1 MRLIANGQDISQ
13 FYTSCTWS
21 GSKEEAARKLE
32 FGVIVSGTDKNLPK
46 LWIPPESEVLL
57 ITDDGDLL
65 FKGFVVSREKSVQG
79 NAMSVSCIDS
89 LYYLNRSKG
98 SFTFTDKTPQAIAG
112 EVFGKFGLT
121 TGSLA
126 PGSPLTRT
134 FDMESLYTIILVAYK
149 LENEKTGKPYMIRMA
164 GDQAE
169 VVEQGKIVA
178 KYVLDSKATLIDAQ
192 YSDSAEN
199 LITKVKVFDTDGKEV
214 GEIERKAELLDG
226 GGKEKAKQ
234 PEGDQKQGQGPKALT
249 GGSNKEKVWNFLKG
263 QGFSDAAAAGVMGN
277 LMQESSTEINPK
289 LKQKGGPGRGIAQWT
304 VGSDRWKA
312 LQKYAQAQGKSWESL
327 DVQLGFMVKEMNSNA
342 TYWKKTGA
350 GSFEGFKKMT
360 NTDEAVMAFE
370 RAYERAGKPVY
381 KNRKKYAKEVISSF
395 GGKVGATKVYRQE
408 KDEDKNAR
416 AKAQLTE
423 IEKSAHVRVFGNTDL
438 ITGNAVMVKEPF
450 TGLNGKFFIDGD
462 THTWEGNKYIVELD
476 LNFKNI
482 MTEVD
487 TSENKDSGS
496 DDFGDTA
503 GSGLSGGT
511 MAARALQVGEKK
523 KGSRY
528 VWGAAGPNTF
538 DCSGFVTYCYKQ
550 AGANIRGRVT
560 SAGIRSN
567 PGALGFKEIPWG
579 ERKPGDVVWQKGHV
593 GMVYPGD
600 KIFECGGTTKSRKFL
615 GYSGVGVTDAK
626 GRRFNKAYRYVG
638 G

>member
-13 FYTSCTWS
+13 FYTSCKWS
-21 GSKEEAARKLE
+21 GAKGEAARKLE
-32 FGVIVSGTDKNLPK
+32 FGVVVSGTDKNLPK

-57 ITDDGDLL
+57 FTDDGDLL
-65 FKGFVVSREKSVQG
+65 FKGLVVSREKSVQG
-79 NAMSVSCIDS
+79 NTMTVSCVDS

-98 SFTFTDKTPQAIAG
+98 SFSFTDKTPQAIAG

-134 FDMESLYTIILVAYK
+134 FDMESLYTIILTAYK

-178 KYVLDSKATLIDAQ
+178 KYVLDPKATLIDAQ
-192 YSDSAEN
+192 YSDNAEN
-199 LITKVKVFDTDGKEV
+199 LITKVKVFDTDGNEV
-214 GEIERKAELLDG
+214 GEIERKIELLEG
-226 GGKEKAKQ
+226 GGKQEGQ
-234 PEGDQKQGQGPKALT
+234 DSPGDQGQAPKALS
-249 GGSNKEKVWNFLKG
+249 GGSNKEKVWNYLKG

-304 VGSDRWKA
+304 IGSDRWNA
-312 LQKYAQAQGKSWESL
+312 LQKYAQAQGKSWENL
-327 DVQLGFMVKEMNSNA
+327 EVQLGFMVKEMDSKA

-350 GSFEGFKKMT
+350 GSLEGFKKMT
-360 NTDEAVMAFE
+360 NTDQAVMAFE
-370 RAYERAGKPVY
+370 QAYERAGKPVY
-381 KNRKKYAKEVISSF
+381 SHRKKYAKEVISSF
-395 GGKVGATKVYRQE
+395 GGQVGATKVYRQE
-408 KDEDKNAR
+408 KDEDKDAR

-423 IEKSAHVRVFGNTDL
+423 IEKAAHVRVFGNTDL
-438 ITGNAVMVKEPF
+438 VTGNAVMVKEPF
-450 TGLNGKFFIDGD
+450 TGLNGKFYIDGD
-462 THTWEGNKYIVELD
+462 THTWEGNKYMVELD

-487 TSENKDSGS
+487 TSENKDSES
-496 DDFGDTA
+496 SGD
-503 GSGLSGGT
+503 GSGLSGGS
-511 MAARALQVGEKK
+511 MGAKALQAGEKK
-523 KGSRY
+523 KGSHY
-528 VWGAAGPNTF
+528 VWGAVGPNTF

-550 AGANIRGRVT
+550 AGADIKGRVT

-567 PGALGFKEIPWG
+567 PGALGFKEIPWD
-579 ERKPGDVVWQKGHV
+579 ERQPGDVVWQKGHV

-600 KIFECGGTTKSRKFL
+600 KILESGGTTKATM
-615 GYSGVGVTDAK
+615 GYSGVGITNAK

-638 G
+638 GGQ